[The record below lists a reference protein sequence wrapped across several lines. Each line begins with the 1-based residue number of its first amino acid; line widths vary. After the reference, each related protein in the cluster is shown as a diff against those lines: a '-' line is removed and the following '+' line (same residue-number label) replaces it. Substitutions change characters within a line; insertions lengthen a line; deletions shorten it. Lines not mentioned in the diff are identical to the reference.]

1 MINPMQMILNQMMN
15 SPQIKSNPMAQNVIN
30 MAKNGDVD
38 GIEQFGRNIA
48 KEKGIDF
55 DKEFANFKNQ
65 FHIK

>member
-1 MINPMQMILNQMMN
+1 MNPMQMILNQMIN
-15 SPQIKSNPMAQNVIN
+15 SPQVKSNPMAQNVIN

>member
-55 DKEFANFKNQ
+55 DKAFLEFKKNFPMN
-65 FHIK
+65 

>member
-1 MINPMQMILNQMMN
+1 MINPMQMILNQMIN

>member
-1 MINPMQMILNQMMN
+1 MNPMQMILNQMIN
-15 SPQIKSNPMAQNVIN
+15 SPQVKSNPMAQNVIN

-48 KEKGIDF
+48 KERGIDF

>member
-1 MINPMQMILNQMMN
+1 MIN
-15 SPQIKSNPMAQNVIN
+15 SPQVKSNPMAQNVIN

>member
-1 MINPMQMILNQMMN
+1 MINPMQMILNQMIN

-48 KEKGIDF
+48 KEKGVDF

>member
-1 MINPMQMILNQMMN
+1 MNPLQMILKQMIN
-15 SPQIKSNPMAQNVIN
+15 SPQVKSNPMAQNVIN

>member
-1 MINPMQMILNQMMN
+1 MNPLQIILNQMIN
-15 SPQIKSNPMAQNVIN
+15 SPQVKSNPMAQNVIN

>member
-65 FHIK
+65 FQIK

>member
-1 MINPMQMILNQMMN
+1 MNPMQIILNQMIN
-15 SPQIKSNPMAQNVIN
+15 SPQVKSNPMAQNVIN

>member
-1 MINPMQMILNQMMN
+1 MNPLQMILNQMIN
-15 SPQIKSNPMAQNVIN
+15 SPQVKSNPMAQNVIN

>member
-1 MINPMQMILNQMMN
+1 MINPMQMILNQMIN

-30 MAKNGDVD
+30 MAKNGDVN